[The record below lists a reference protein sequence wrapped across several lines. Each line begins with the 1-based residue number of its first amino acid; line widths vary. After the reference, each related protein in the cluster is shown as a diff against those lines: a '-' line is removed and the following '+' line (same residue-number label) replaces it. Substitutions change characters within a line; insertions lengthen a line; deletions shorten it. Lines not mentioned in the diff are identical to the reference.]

1 MKFIRT
7 TVAVTCATLFL
18 ASGLTLAASVPK
30 AVIEKNS
37 TSKSL
42 TGSANTSNMTK
53 RGKTWHYGEVNDN
66 IIFVSNISI
75 ANKSGGI
82 VYTSVDFFGMNIHD
96 DDYIYPNDV
105 INNITTNFQFSS
117 VHLTLC
123 DSNHI
128 VFFDGNV
135 YPNTHFTIRRMYTEV
150 VHGARSVEA
159 KSPLQLVRD

>member
-1 MKFIRT
+1 MKFLKT
-7 TVAVTCATLFL
+7 TVATTCTTLLL
-18 ASGLTLAASVPK
+18 ASGLTMAASVPK
-30 AVIEKNS
+30 AVIEKS
-37 TSKSL
+37 SHSKSL
-42 TGSANTSNMTK
+42 SGSATSNMTK

-82 VYTSVDFFGMNIHD
+82 VYSSVDFLGMNIHD
-96 DDYIYPNDV
+96 EDYITANDV

-117 VHLTLC
+117 VHLTLS

-135 YPNTHFTIRRMYTEV
+135 YPNTHFTIRRLYTEIA
-150 VHGARSVEA
+150 HGVRSAEG
-159 KSPLQLVRD
+159 KSQLQLVRD

>member
-1 MKFIRT
+1 MNFIKT
-7 TVAVTCATLFL
+7 AVAATCATLIL
-18 ASGLTLAASVPK
+18 ASGLTMAASVPK
-30 AVIEKNS
+30 VVIEKNS
-37 TSKSL
+37 QSKSL
-42 TGSANTSNMTK
+42 TGSATSNMTK
-53 RGKTWHYGEVNDN
+53 RGKTWHYGEVDDN

-82 VYTSVDFFGMNIHD
+82 VYSSVDFFGMDIHD
-96 DDYIYPNDV
+96 NDYITNNDV

-117 VHLTLC
+117 VHLTLS

-135 YPNTHFTIRRMYTEV
+135 YPNTHFTIRRMYTEI
-150 VHGARSVEA
+150 VHGARSTEA